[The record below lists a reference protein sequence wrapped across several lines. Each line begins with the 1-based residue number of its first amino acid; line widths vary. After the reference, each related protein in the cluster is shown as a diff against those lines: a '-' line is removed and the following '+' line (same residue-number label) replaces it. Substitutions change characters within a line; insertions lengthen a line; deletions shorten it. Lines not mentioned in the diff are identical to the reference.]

1 MKKFLRNKLTVVI
14 IILSVAFLSL
24 ITYSAKTQNNNIVA
38 NSVGS
43 GTGKIGGFFY
53 TVGSEIKGFFSNIF
67 YASSIKSEN
76 EELELKNTEWEK
88 KAVAYDNLIKE
99 NEELRKMLE
108 FKETRGEYD
117 YVGADITGSST
128 EGWLQ
133 SFIINKGSDDGI
145 KEGLVA
151 ISPNGSLV
159 GVIKNVSKTW
169 SEIETVTSPNVSIA
183 CYISKVTSD
192 INDTNNENSGDEA
205 ENNSANDAPNG
216 VLKGISTNKQTDP
229 RAVINYIPIQ
239 SDVNKDDLVLTSGLG
254 KLYPKDIVIGKVL
267 EVEEETGKGMKVAT
281 IVPNVEF
288 DKLNGVLIVIPKDG
302 ISVDGEVKY

>member
-76 EELELKNTEWEK
+76 EELELKNTELEK

>member
-67 YASSIKSEN
+67 YASSIKNEN
-76 EELELKNTEWEK
+76 EELELKNTELEK